1 MEAYN
6 DYINMFGWMSNT
18 TVIIIITIVILVFTV
33 IFGIAKYMINIA
45 IIKKSVKEAIKEL
58 SAEEKKKLLDSTDEN
73 KNTTNNM

>member
-58 SAEEKKKLLDSTDEN
+58 NAEEKKKLLDSTDEN